1 MTIGILTDST
11 CDLPDSIIKDYNI
24 EFIPLTVRIGN
35 RQYKDKIEIT
45 SNQFFSQI
53 KSSEVMPT
61 TSQPSAGEF
70 STKYAELNEKYDHI
84 ISIHLSSHLSGT
96 IQSAKL
102 ALKENPD
109 YNVTI
114 IDSRSASMGL
124 GFLVIL
130 ASKLVRSGFE
140 KEHIIKIL
148 NEAKQEIEI
157 YLTVDDLSFLQK
169 GGRINKAQ
177 SFIGNLINLKPVL
190 KLDFNSKSV
199 EPIDKVRGTKKTHNK
214 ILEFVDDYISK
225 DNIENN
231 YWFGL
236 LYGEKEYAETF
247 KDKFQQ
253 TIDKKKC
260 DYEYYENNVGPVI
273 GSHTGPTVYGI
284 ILFKGGK
291 YLNEQI

>member
-1 MTIGILTDST
+1 MNIGILTDST
-11 CDLPDSIIKDYNI
+11 CDLPNSIIEKYNI
-24 EFIPLTVRIGN
+24 EFIPLTVRIGDK
-35 RQYKDKIEIT
+35 QFKDKTEIT
-45 SNQFFSQI
+45 SKEFFNKIKKSQ
-53 KSSEVMPT
+53 EMPT

-70 STKYAELNEKYDHI
+70 SAKYAKLNEKYDHI

-102 ALKENPD
+102 ALKDNPN
-109 YNVTI
+109 YNVSI
-114 IDSRSASMGL
+114 IDSKSASMGL

-130 ASKLVRSGFE
+130 AAKLVKKGYE
-140 KEHIIKIL
+140 KNEIIKRL
-148 NEAKQEIEI
+148 EKARQDIEI

-169 GGRINKAQ
+169 GGRISKAQ

-214 ILEFVDDYISK
+214 ILGFLNDYVSSDSK
-225 DNIENN
+225 TNN

-236 LYGEKEYAETF
+236 LYGEKEYAEIF
-247 KDKFQQ
+247 KNKFEQ
-253 TIDKKKC
+253 TIAQGNF
-260 DYEYYENNVGPVI
+260 DYNYFENNVGPVI

-291 YLNEQI
+291 YLNE